1 MSDQSIIF
9 FDIDG
14 TLLDFNKEIPASTK
28 KAVFELR
35 ERGHEVAIATG
46 RAPFMFDKI
55 REELEIDTYVSYNGQ
70 YVVLRGEV
78 LYTNPLDS
86 DALIRLTEQAI
97 QNENPIVYMDADDMR
112 ANVPEEHEYITTSIQ
127 TLQVGKFPS
136 YDPSYNQN
144 REIYQCLLFC
154 LEGAEQHYNADF
166 NEFDFIRWHPMS
178 VDVLPAGGSKAN
190 GISKITEKLGFPKE
204 RQYAFGD
211 GLNDVEMLRDIYNSV
226 AMGNA
231 EPEAKAVARHITKA
245 VDENGI
251 LHGLQM
257 VGLLD

>member
-1 MSDQSIIF
+1 MSNQSIIF

-14 TLLDFNKEIPASTK
+14 TLLDFNKELPASTK
-28 KAVFELR
+28 QAIFELR

-46 RAPFMFDKI
+46 RAPFMFEKI
-55 REELEIDTYVSYNGQ
+55 REELQIDTYVSYNGQ

-78 LYTNPLDS
+78 LYTNPLNP
-86 DALIRLTEQAI
+86 DALVKLSQAAI
-97 QNENPIVYMDADDMR
+97 ENENPIVYMDADDMR
-112 ANVPEEHEYITTSIQ
+112 ANVPDEHEYITTSIS
-127 TLQVGKFPS
+127 TLHVDKFPT
-136 YDPSYNQN
+136 YDPAYYEQ
-144 REIYQCLLFC
+144 REMYQCLLFC
-154 LEGAEQHYNADF
+154 LEGAEQNYAADF
-166 NEFDFIRWHPMS
+166 KDFDFIRWHPMS

-211 GLNDVEMLRDIYNSV
+211 GLNDVEMLKQIYNSV

-231 EPEAKAVARHITKA
+231 EPEAKAVARHVTKP
-245 VDENGI
+245 VDQDGI

>member
-1 MSDQSIIF
+1 MSEQSIIF

-14 TLLDFNKEIPASTK
+14 TLLDHNKEIPASTK
-28 KAVFELR
+28 KAIIDLR

-46 RAPFMFDKI
+46 RAPFMFEDI
-55 REELEIDTYVSYNGQ
+55 RKELEIDTYVSYNGQ

-78 LYTNPLDS
+78 IYTNPLNP
-86 DALIRLTEQAI
+86 DALQQLTERAI
-97 QNENPIVYMDADDMR
+97 EKENPIVYMDADDMHS
-112 ANVPEEHEYITTSIQ
+112 NVPEEHEYITTSIK

-136 YDPSYNQN
+136 FDPSYYQE

-154 LEGAEQHYNADF
+154 LEGAEQQYEADF
-166 NEFDFIRWHPMS
+166 KAFDFIRWHPMS
-178 VDVLPAGGSKAN
+178 VDVLPSGGSKAN
-190 GISKITEKLGFPKE
+190 GISKITDKLGFPRE

-211 GLNDVEMLRDIYNSV
+211 GLNDVEMLKQIYNSV
-226 AMGNA
+226 AMGNGEEA
-231 EPEAKAVARHITKA
+231 AKAVARHVTKN
-245 VDENGI
+245 VDEDGI